1 VKRRFAERL
10 ENYDLADARSKLEYN
25 RRLFAVV
32 AGRYDAVTTVL
43 SFGRD
48 RTWKRYLVASLPEA
62 GVHEALDIACGTGDL
77 TFAVAERYPHAH
89 VTGIDLA
96 AEMLAR
102 ARRNARRWAAGLV
115 AARPAQD
122 PAHSGSVRFEMGN
135 MSDLPYEDGRFDLVT
150 AGYAFRN
157 APDLPAALRSAFRV
171 LRPAGTLAIL
181 DFSHADQSA
190 SASLQIGLLRIW
202 GRLWGKLLH
211 DNPEVYG
218 YIAESLRRFPS
229 RRALEGQL
237 RGVGFRRV
245 RSRTF
250 FLGLIAVTF
259 ARK

>member
-1 VKRRFAERL
+1 MERRFKERL
-10 ENYDLADARSKLEYN
+10 ENYDLADAQSKREYN

-48 RTWKRYLVASLPEA
+48 RSWKRYLVDSLPKG

-77 TFAVAERYPHAH
+77 TLAIADRYPEAR
-89 VTGIDLA
+89 VTGADLA
-96 AEMLAR
+96 EEMLAR
-102 ARRNARRWAAGLV
+102 ARRNSRRRAP
-115 AARPAQD
+115 ARPTRSA
-122 PAHSGSVRFEMGN
+122 SLVFEMGD
-135 MSDLPYEDGRFDLVT
+135 MSDLTYEDGRFDLVT
-150 AGYAFRN
+150 AGYALRN
-157 APDLPAALRSAFRV
+157 APDLEKALHSLCRV
-171 LRPAGTLAIL
+171 LRPGGTLAIL
-181 DFSHADQSA
+181 DFSHLDQPAVA
-190 SASLQIGLLRIW
+190 SVQIGLLRFW

-229 RRALEGQL
+229 RRALEAQL
-237 RGVGFRRV
+237 RDAGFRFV

>member
-1 VKRRFAERL
+1 VKRRFDERL
-10 ENYDLADARSKLEYN
+10 ENYDLTDARSKLEYN

-48 RTWKRYLVASLPEA
+48 RSWKRYLVGSLPES

-77 TFAVAERYPHAH
+77 TLAVADRYAGAR
-89 VTGIDLA
+89 VVGADLA
-96 AEMLAR
+96 EEMLAR
-102 ARRNARRWAAGLV
+102 ARRNRRRWAA
-115 AARPAQD
+115 ARPE
-122 PAHSGSVRFEMGN
+122 HSASVSFETVRFETGD
-135 MSDLPYEDGRFDLVT
+135 MSDLAYENGRFDLVT

-157 APDLPAALRSAFRV
+157 APDLSAALRSVFRV
-171 LRPAGTLAIL
+171 LRPRGTLAIL
-181 DFSHADQSA
+181 DFSHAA
-190 SASLQIGLLRIW
+190 RPTAASLQIGLLRFW

-229 RRALEGQL
+229 LPALEEQL
-237 RGVGFRRV
+237 REVGFRRV

-250 FLGLIAVTF
+250 FFGLIAVTF

>member
-1 VKRRFAERL
+1 MKRRFAERL

-48 RTWKRYLVASLPEA
+48 RSWKRYLVGSLPEG
-62 GVHEALDIACGTGDL
+62 GVQEALDIACGTGDL
-77 TFAVAERYPHAH
+77 TRAVADRYPDAR
-89 VTGIDLA
+89 VIGSDLT

-102 ARRNARRWAAGLV
+102 ARRNSRRWAAGR
-115 AARPAQD
+115 AAGRPA
-122 PAHSGSVRFEMGN
+122 HLGSVHYEMGD
-135 MSDLPYEDGRFDLVT
+135 MSDLPYEDDSFDLVT

-157 APDLPAALRSAFRV
+157 APDLAAALRSAFRV

-181 DFSHADQSA
+181 DFSHADQSGA
-190 SASLQIGLLRIW
+190 ASLQIGLLRFW